1 MSTQVITS
9 ESIIASPREGD
20 PATLLARL
28 ERLPVTRRLLAIRV
42 VVGLSTFFDAYTII
56 AIAFALPQ
64 LTQEWGLT
72 PTFIGADHCRKLCW
86 AALRRTLFW
95 LSGRKNW
102 PHWRVAYH
110 HCDVRRDGCRLPVCL
125 EWMVDSGYPFPAR
138 IRNRGRSSG
147 CQRLYQ

>member
-72 PTFIGADHCRKLCW
+72 PTFIGLIIAASYVGQLCG
-86 AALRRTLFW
+86 ALFFW